1 MNSST
6 DLSRKANP
14 IQQAV
19 KKVFGF
25 PEMGILLTLAI
36 LVLLMS
42 VLSERF
48 FTFGNL
54 MSVLRQISMTCIV
67 AVGLAFVLICG
78 AFDLSTSAVL
88 AFGGVFCAWMYST
101 GVNIWLAALIAISV
115 GAMIGVLNSVIV
127 VKLGVNAFI
136 ATMATQNIIKGFA
149 YLMTNWSSTL

>member
-42 VLSERF
+42 VLSEKF

-54 MSVLRQISMTCIV
+54 MSVLRQISITCIV
-67 AVGLAFVLICG
+67 GVGLVVDKVFPV
-78 AFDLSTSAVL
+78 FDEF
-88 AFGGVFCAWMYST
+88 FGVC
-101 GVNIWLAALIAISV
+101 V
-115 GAMIGVLNSVIV
+115 
-127 VKLGVNAFI
+127 
-136 ATMATQNIIKGFA
+136 
-149 YLMTNWSSTL
+149 